1 LGILE
6 NLEKLLGILVRIYQN
21 KTKKKVAIFVEVVE
35 RKKERK
41 KERKTKMTC
50 LLPSLESG
58 KIDGS
63 GIRRFAYYYMVFESV
78 KA

>member
-41 KERKTKMTC
+41 TKMTC
-50 LLPSLESG
+50 LLPSLES
-58 KIDGS
+58 
-63 GIRRFAYYYMVFESV
+63 V
-78 KA
+78 K